1 MQESKLTKQ
10 QVKSYKNISPST
22 SSSFVNPEWT
32 ELVEFIS
39 KEDVYPYLTEIQ
51 FWDCV
56 KTNLKVKL
64 YTSVY
69 RILFLK
75 RNDM

>member
-1 MQESKLTKQ
+1 MQESKLIKKQ
-10 QVKSYKNISPST
+10 VRSFKNISPST

-51 FWDCV
+51 FWDRV
-56 KTNLKVKL
+56 KTNLKVKF

-69 RILFLK
+69 RKLV
-75 RNDM
+75 